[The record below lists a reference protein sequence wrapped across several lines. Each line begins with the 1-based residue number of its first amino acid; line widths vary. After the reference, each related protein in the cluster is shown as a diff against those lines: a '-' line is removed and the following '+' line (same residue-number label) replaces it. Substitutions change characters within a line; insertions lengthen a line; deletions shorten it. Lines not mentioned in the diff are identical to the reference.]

1 MYGITSSMAW
11 ITPCP
16 KLHNAQ
22 LQHLFMCMCE
32 YSKDRFNSS
41 KKTKTRNYIGAVFS
55 SSISLILMYQAL
67 SLPPHSPKTHREPVP
82 GYNDIMNDFD
92 WVFLVIQVKIVGMLL
107 IHGVVTPVLV
117 WTLSQHTQYPNH
129 LRASVKSLHCT
140 NAQNI
145 PTSNSDNQTNE
156 HTVNN
161 FPNTHSPRLGLR
173 TLTFLQTWFHP
184 LFIKPFYCTLCY
196 LLPQSQIQV
205 KLPSIINIYTDL
217 LIGAINN

>member
-41 KKTKTRNYIGAVFS
+41 KKTKTRNYIGAVYS
-55 SSISLILMYQAL
+55 SPISLILMYQAL
-67 SLPPHSPKTHREPVP
+67 SHPSHSPKTHREPVP

-129 LRASVKSLHCT
+129 LRASVKSLH
-140 NAQNI
+140 AQNI

-161 FPNTHSPRLGLR
+161 LPNTHSPRA
-173 TLTFLQTWFHP
+173 QNP
-184 LFIKPFYCTLCY
+184 D
-196 LLPQSQIQV
+196 LPTNLVS
-205 KLPSIINIYTDL
+205 SIIY
-217 LIGAINN
+217 